1 MAKKQTLKSLL
12 GGNDSRVEV
21 DLNLDQQVFQAPTV
35 RAGNYSVAGPVY
47 AKTNSLIEL
56 SNSLERYSGP
66 ILKNFA
72 NIRSAQAEAMADATE
87 LLTTDQLKMLA
98 DGDASG
104 VQESINDTENNLDVA
119 QRKKL
124 IKFTENPNNYKRAYQ
139 RVGSRVAGVLTEDY
153 LTNMDKYAEDEN
165 FNFDNHVNKYAE
177 EYGLEGLGEVEFRKQ
192 INSINETTKA
202 RFNTLKEGHAYSTA
216 KSEIITT
223 GVQKMSNQTFNQ
235 EDLTESLAG
244 LTLEQQQEVV
254 LGLIT
259 QAVDKSP
266 AQAERLKVS
275 IENGD
280 FTLGNGGVDLEF
292 VSEIENAIGN
302 EQNRIDQLE
311 EVAQKKYTES
321 VDDFRTTFVNAIAFN
336 EEIPAQGEI
345 KISETFT
352 LTVDTSE
359 AKTLA
364 DVSVAVR
371 EALNNIEEGSGVTQ
385 NQKEEIA
392 SKFAKAV
399 AEEPYNVITQRNN
412 AGVTTASS
420 SLMKLYDQQNSD
432 GKNIYGLED
441 TAARTA
447 KVSEDINEMNTIVA
461 DIYKDNSLSVL
472 EKNEKASEAI
482 RTYAAE
488 KSKVHDE
495 FKLDQET
502 AIKEIKFE
510 KATGNDQEETYF
522 RQLNILKFGEDSV
535 GAASASKET
544 RAEAREFDA
553 ETDRLR
559 NEILNR
565 DFTADELAAGM
576 NSEDLYLK
584 KVEEAERL
592 NEDRKDILMEDV
604 AYNEKL
610 DGKTSDQQDPKK
622 VIKNQTK
629 QVDPDENVVVSFTE
643 TAGLAPKLTGG
654 RNRGVNKINK
664 SSAARRRTENYI
676 QDITETEGN
685 IFNQGLTDSY
695 RTGMGKAAYPN
706 ASNLHQVNQFQ
717 AVAFQMGKQ
726 IRINPWDKARLTQ
739 KEAYERASSEFLHGE
754 TVIQAYDNNAGI
766 TLDQLEKGQI
776 KGVNFNPRKISQS
789 THPILPFALVNQAFK
804 NDADLTVEQETHIR
818 NYADAL
824 YDTSQ
829 LNDADKEIVYNK
841 MIEYQMNAYSL
852 IGFEFSKTQDK

>member
-35 RAGNYSVAGPVY
+35 RSGNYSVAGPVY

-87 LLTTDQLKMLA
+87 LLTTDQLKMLN
-98 DGDASG
+98 DKDLSG

-202 RFNTLKEGHAYSTA
+202 RFNTLKEGHAYTTA

-311 EVAQKKYTES
+311 EVAQKQYTES
-321 VDDFRTTFVNAIAFN
+321 VNDFKTTFVNAIAFN

-371 EALNNIEEGSGVTQ
+371 DALNNIEGSGVTQ

-399 AEEPYNVITQRNN
+399 AEEPYTVITQRNN

-447 KVSEDINEMNTIVA
+447 KVSEDIREMNTIVA

-510 KATGNDQEETYF
+510 KATGDDQEETYF
-522 RQLNILKFGEDSV
+522 RQLNILKFGDDSV
-535 GAASASKET
+535 VAASSSKET
-544 RAEAREFDA
+544 RAEAREYDA

-584 KVEEAERL
+584 KVEEAEKL
-592 NEDRKDILMEDV
+592 NEDRKDGLMEDV

-610 DGKTSDQQDPKK
+610 DGKTSDQQDPTK
-622 VIKNQTK
+622 VIKDQTK
-629 QVDPDENVVVSFTE
+629 QVDPDENVVVSFAE
-643 TAGLAPKLTGG
+643 TAGLAPKQTQ
-654 RNRGVNKINK
+654 RDARGVDK
-664 SSAARRRTENYI
+664 SSQARRRTENYI

-695 RTGMGKAAYPN
+695 RTTMGKQAYKN
-706 ASNLHQVNQFQ
+706 ASNLHEVSQ
-717 AVAFQMGKQ
+717 AQAIAFQNGEE
-726 IRINPWDKARLTQ
+726 IIINPWDKIGLTQ

-754 TVIQAYDNNAGI
+754 TVIQVYDNNAGI

-776 KGVNFNPRKISQS
+776 KGVNFNPRKISQG

-829 LNDADKEIVYNK
+829 LNDADKEIVFNK
-841 MIEYQMNAYSL
+841 MIELQMNAYSL

>member
-124 IKFTENPNNYKRAYQ
+124 IKFTENPNNYKRAYE

-153 LTNMDKYAEDEN
+153 LTNMPKYAEDEN

-177 EYGLEGLGEVEFRKQ
+177 DYGLEGLGEIEFRKQ
-192 INSINETTKA
+192 MNSINETTKA
-202 RFNTLKEGHAYSTA
+202 RFNTLKEGHAYTNA
-216 KSEIITT
+216 KSKIITT
-223 GVQKMSNQTFNQ
+223 NVQQMKNETFNA
-235 EDLTESLAG
+235 EDLTKSLAG
-244 LTLEQQQEVV
+244 LTLEQQKEVV

-259 QAVDKSP
+259 QSVDVSP
-266 AQAERLKVS
+266 AQAERLKTD

-302 EQNRIDQLE
+302 EKNRIDQLE

-321 VDDFRTTFVNAIAFN
+321 VNDFRTTFVNAIAFN

-364 DVSVAVR
+364 DVSVSVR
-371 EALNNIEEGSGVTQ
+371 DALNKIPKDSGVTQ

-510 KATGNDQEETYF
+510 KATGGDQEETYF
-522 RQLNILKFGEDSV
+522 KSLNILQFGDDSV

-544 RAEAREFDA
+544 REAAREYDA

-584 KVEEAERL
+584 KVEEAEKL
-592 NEDRKDILMEDV
+592 NEDRKDGLMEDV

-610 DGKTSDQQDPKK
+610 DGKTSDQQDPTK
-622 VIKNQTK
+622 VIKDQTN
-629 QVDPDENVVVSFTE
+629 QVDPDENAVVSFG

-654 RNRGVNKINK
+654 RTRGIKK
-664 SSAARRRTENYI
+664 SSTARREAENFI

-695 RTGMGKAAYPN
+695 RTAMGKQAYPN
-706 ASNLHQVNQFQ
+706 ASNLHDVNQFQ
-717 AVAFQMGKQ
+717 AIEFQRGKQ
-726 IRINPWDKARLTQ
+726 IRINPWDKMRLTQ
-739 KEAYERASSEFLHGE
+739 KEAYERASSEFLMGE

-804 NDADLTVEQETHIR
+804 NEADLTVEQETHIR

-841 MIEYQMNAYSL
+841 MIELQMNAYSL

>member
-311 EVAQKKYTES
+311 EVAQKQYTES
-321 VDDFRTTFVNAIAFN
+321 VDDFRNTYANAVAFN

-364 DVSVAVR
+364 DVSVSVR
-371 EALNNIEEGSGVTQ
+371 DALNNIEEGSGVTQ

-399 AEEPYNVITQRNN
+399 AEEPYTVITQRNN

-510 KATGNDQEETYF
+510 KATGDDQEETYF
-522 RQLNILKFGEDSV
+522 RQLNILKFGDDSV

-544 RAEAREFDA
+544 RVEAREFDA

-610 DGKTSDQQDPKK
+610 DGKTSDQQDPTK
-622 VIKNQTK
+622 VIKDQTK
-629 QVDPDENVVVSFTE
+629 QVDPDENVVVSFSE
-643 TAGLAPKLTGG
+643 TAGLALKQTE
-654 RNRGVNKINK
+654 RAARGVNK
-664 SSAARRRTENYI
+664 SSQARRRTENYI
-676 QDITETEGN
+676 QDITETNANVFNVGVFDAYRIAQGKRGYKNANTLHEINQAQAISFQNGQDVVGN
-685 IFNQGLTDSY
+685 PMEKNFMS
-695 RTGMGKAAYPN
+695 K
-706 ASNLHQVNQFQ
+706 
-717 AVAFQMGKQ
+717 
-726 IRINPWDKARLTQ
+726 
-739 KEAYERASSEFLHGE
+739 KEVFERHASEFLHGE

-776 KGVNFNPRKISQS
+776 KGVNFNPRKISQG

-841 MIEYQMNAYSL
+841 MIELQMNAYSL

>member
-124 IKFTENPNNYKRAYQ
+124 IKFTENPNNYKRAYE

-177 EYGLEGLGEVEFRKQ
+177 EYGLEGLGEIEFRKQ

-202 RFNTLKEGHAYSTA
+202 RFNTLKEGHAYTKA
-216 KSEIITT
+216 KSEIIRT
-223 GVQKMSNQTFNQ
+223 GVQQMANETLNQ
-235 EDLTESLAG
+235 EKLTKSLAG
-244 LTLEQQQEVV
+244 LTLEQQKEVV

-259 QAVDKSP
+259 QSVDKSP
-266 AQAERLKVS
+266 AQAERLKMD

-302 EQNRIDQLE
+302 EQNRIDKLE
-311 EVAQKKYTES
+311 EVAQKQYTES
-321 VDDFRTTFVNAIAFN
+321 VNDFKTTFVNAIAFN

-371 EALNNIEEGSGVTQ
+371 DALNNIEEGSGVTQ

-399 AEEPYNVITQRNN
+399 AEEPYTVITQRNN

-441 TAARTA
+441 TTARTA
-447 KVSEDINEMNTIVA
+447 KVSEDIREMNTIVE

-495 FKLDQET
+495 FKLDQEN
-502 AIKEIKFE
+502 AIKEKKFE
-510 KATGNDQEETYF
+510 KATGDDQKETYF
-522 RQLNILKFGEDSV
+522 RQLNILKFGDDSV
-535 GAASASKET
+535 AAASASKET

-584 KVEEAERL
+584 KVEEAEKL

-610 DGKTSDQQDPKK
+610 DGKTSDEQDPKK
-622 VIKNQTK
+622 VIKDQTN
-629 QVDPDENVVVSFTE
+629 QVDPDENVVVSFSE
-643 TAGLAPKLTGG
+643 TSGLVPKQTK
-654 RNRGVNKINK
+654 RNARVVSK
-664 SSAARRRTENYI
+664 SSQARRRAENLI

-695 RTGMGKAAYPN
+695 RTAMGKAAYKN
-706 ASNLHQVNQFQ
+706 ASNLHEVSQ
-717 AVAFQMGKQ
+717 AQAIAFQNGEE
-726 IRINPWDKARLTQ
+726 ISINPWDKARLTQ
-739 KEAYERASSEFLHGE
+739 KEAYERASSEFLYGE
-754 TVIQAYDNNAGI
+754 TVIQVYDNNAGI

-776 KGVNFNPRKISQS
+776 KGVKFNPKEINQS
-789 THPILPFALVNQAFK
+789 SHPILPFELVNQAFK
-804 NDADLTVEQETHIR
+804 NEADLTVEQEMHIR

-841 MIEYQMNAYSL
+841 MIELQMNAYST

>member
-72 NIRSAQAEAMADATE
+72 NIQSAQAEAMADATE

-153 LTNMDKYAEDEN
+153 LTNMPKYAEDEN

-177 EYGLEGLGEVEFRKQ
+177 DYGLEGLGEIEFRKQ
-192 INSINETTKA
+192 MNSINETTKA
-202 RFNTLKEGHAYSTA
+202 RFNTLKEAHAYTTT
-216 KSEIITT
+216 KSEIIRT
-223 GVQKMSNQTFNQ
+223 GVQQMANETLNQ
-235 EDLTESLAG
+235 EKLTKSLAG

-259 QAVDKSP
+259 QAVDKAP
-266 AQAERLKVS
+266 AQAERLKLD

-280 FTLGNGGVDLEF
+280 FTLGNGGQNLEF
-292 VSEIENAIGN
+292 VSEMENAIGN

-311 EVAQKKYTES
+311 EVAQKQYTES
-321 VDDFRTTFVNAIAFN
+321 VDDFKTTFVNAIAFN

-352 LTVDTSE
+352 LEVDTSE

-371 EALNNIEEGSGVTQ
+371 DSLNKIPEGSGVTQ

-420 SLMKLYDQQNSD
+420 SLMKLYDEQNSD

-447 KVSEDINEMNTIVA
+447 KVSEDIREMNTIVA
-461 DIYKDNSLSVL
+461 DIYKDNSLSVI

-495 FKLDQET
+495 FKLDQEN
-502 AIKEIKFE
+502 AIKEIAFE
-510 KATGNDQEETYF
+510 KATGGDQKETYY
-522 RQLNILKFGEDSV
+522 RQYNLLMFGDD
-535 GAASASKET
+535 
-544 RAEAREFDA
+544 AEAAALKSPESREAVRKYDV
-553 ETDRLR
+553 ETDLLR
-559 NEILNR
+559 NEIMNR
-565 DFTADELAAGM
+565 GFTADELAAGM
-576 NSEDLYLK
+576 NSEELYLK
-584 KVEEAERL
+584 KVEEAKRL
-592 NEDRKDILMEDV
+592 NEDRKDGLMKDV
-604 AYNEKL
+604 AYDEELN
-610 DGKTSDQQDPKK
+610 GKTSDQQDPEK
-622 VIKNQTK
+622 VIKDQTK
-629 QVDPDENVVVSFTE
+629 QVDPDENVVVSFAE
-643 TAGLAPKLTGG
+643 TAGLAPEIKGG
-654 RNRGVNKINK
+654 RNRVLNK
-664 SSAARRRTENYI
+664 SSVARRRTANLI
-676 QDITETEGN
+676 QDITETKGS
-685 IFNQGLTDSY
+685 IFNQGFTDGY

-706 ASNLHQVNQFQ
+706 ASNLHEVSQ
-717 AVAFQMGKQ
+717 AQAIAFQNGEEIK
-726 IRINPWDKARLTQ
+726 INPWDKMFLTQ

-766 TLDQLEKGQI
+766 TLAQLETGQI
-776 KGVNFNPRKISQS
+776 KGVNFNPKEINQS
-789 THPILPFALVNQAFK
+789 LHPILPFELVNQAFK

-841 MIEYQMNAYSL
+841 MIELQMNAYSL